1 MAVRAM
7 NTCVIFRSA
16 ATPPL
21 AVSRR
26 CCCLRLLTA
35 SSRHRN
41 RSNSHSFLRC
51 APYPLSHVTVRSY
64 SVQNLV
70 EMVMEELASIHK
82 RGRVRATSKVELVST
97 GELLEDKLKKGTLQK
112 GLLLEFK
119 KDSERLLL
127 AVALKPD
134 GKKNWMVSDQNGIT
148 TSIKPQQV
156 TFIVPGAENFE
167 PTEIS
172 EFVQKAHDNL
182 DPALLEFAW
191 NELLEKNKS
200 VTVQELAEMIFGSA
214 EPLETYCAHLLL
226 SRDEVYFAVLES
238 KGLSV
243 YGPRTANQ
251 VDELLRRKLAKEAS
265 EKEFEEL
272 IQLLRSAKQ
281 MPPQDKPPRSS
292 WKAEEKTW
300 HKIESLEA
308 FAIDSCKNDYQKKT
322 AGMILKAMGQA
333 KTSSAA
339 VNLLIDIGY
348 FPVHVNL
355 DLLKLNLP
363 TDHRDEILSAA
374 DSLLSASTD
383 LDEADRIDLTPLKV
397 YAIDVDEADEL
408 DDALSATRLQDGRI
422 KIWIHIADPT
432 SLVQP
437 GSIIDKDARRRGTS
451 IFLPTATYPMFPE
464 RLAME
469 GMSLQQGKLCNAVSV
484 SVVLRS
490 DGSIAEYSVEN
501 SIIKPTYM
509 LTYESATELLHLN
522 LEEEIELKILSE
534 AAALRLRWRREQGAI
549 DTATIETRI
558 KVTNPDHPEPSI
570 KLYVENQADAAM
582 RLVSEMMILCGEVIA
597 TFGSHNN
604 IPLPYRG
611 QPQSNIDASAFAHLP
626 EGPVRSA
633 AIVRTMRAA
642 EMDFRNPIRHGVL
655 GLPGYVQF
663 TSPIRRYMDLAA
675 HYQVK
680 AFLSGDPLPLS
691 AGELE
696 GIASSVNMTTRVV
709 RRLSSSSLRYW
720 ILEYLRRQPKGKR
733 YRALVLR
740 FIKDRI
746 AAILLTEIGIQASS
760 WVSIGVQIGDEVD
773 VQVEEAH
780 PRDDILSLKEVE
792 AV

>member
-7 NTCVIFRSA
+7 SSCVIFRSP

-21 AVSRR
+21 VVSRR
-26 CCCLRLLTA
+26 CCCLRQLTA

-41 RSNSHSFLRC
+41 RSNTHSFLRC
-51 APYPLSHVTVRSY
+51 APYPHSHVTVRIY
-64 SVQNLV
+64 SVNNLV
-70 EMVMEELASIHK
+70 EMFMEELASIHK
-82 RGRVRATSKVELVST
+82 RGRVRATSKLELLST

-251 VDELLRRKLAKEAS
+251 VDELLRRKLAKETA

-272 IQLLRSAKQ
+272 IQFLRSAKQ
-281 MPPQDKPPRSS
+281 MPPQDKIPRFS

-300 HKIESLEA
+300 YKIESLEA
-308 FAIDSCKNDYQKKT
+308 FAIDSCKNDDQKKT
-322 AGMILKAMGQA
+322 AGMILKAMGLA
-333 KTSSAA
+333 KTSSSA

-363 TDHRDEILSAA
+363 TDHRDEILSATE
-374 DSLLSASTD
+374 SLLSASTD
-383 LDEADRIDLTPLKV
+383 LDEADRIDLTHLKV
-397 YAIDVDEADEL
+397 YAIDVDEADE
-408 DDALSATRLQDGRI
+408 DGRI

-534 AAALRLRWRREQGAI
+534 AAALRLRWRQEQGAI
-549 DTATIETRI
+549 DTATLETRI

-611 QPQSNIDASAFAHLP
+611 QPQSNIDTSAFAHLP

-680 AFLSGDPLPLS
+680 AFLRGDSPPLS

-696 GIASSVNMTTRVV
+696 GIASTVNMTTRVV
-709 RRLSSSSLRYW
+709 RKLSSSSLRYW

-733 YRALVLR
+733 FRALVLR

-746 AAILLTEIGIQASS
+746 AAILLTEIGVQASS
-760 WVSIGVQIGDEVD
+760 WVSIGVQIGGEVD

-792 AV
+792 VV